1 MHINIPLSGIE
12 ENVKNMREEHDEN
25 KEKRK
30 KLTFS
35 SINAKKCLD
44 ECTPNKDGNF
54 DCMVDSYW
62 KTREQCQ
69 RYEDKDLVK
78 LENLK
83 IEKLEHK
90 FKSMKDNIAIR
101 NQDAE
106 KKKKI
111 KKVCLSSHVYS
122 SGVWTHWLGHWN
134 ECHEN

>member
-1 MHINIPLSGIE
+1 
-12 ENVKNMREEHDEN
+12 
-25 KEKRK
+25 
-30 KLTFS
+30 
-35 SINAKKCLD
+35 
-44 ECTPNKDGNF
+44 
-54 DCMVDSYW
+54 MVDSYW